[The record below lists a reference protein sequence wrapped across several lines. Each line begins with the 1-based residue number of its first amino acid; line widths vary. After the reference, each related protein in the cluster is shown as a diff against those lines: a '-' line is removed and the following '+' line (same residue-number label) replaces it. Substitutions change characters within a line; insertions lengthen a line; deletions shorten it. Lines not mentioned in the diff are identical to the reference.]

1 MVAVVM
7 QRFHTL
13 MSMPLTITTIRMVT
27 TEVVTITRR
36 LAWAGVTRVGK
47 RTNEGNP

>member
-1 MVAVVM
+1 MLCARMRLAAVAAVM

-27 TEVVTITRR
+27 T
-36 LAWAGVTRVGK
+36 K
-47 RTNEGNP
+47 